1 MKKEYILD
9 RPGIDAIAEE
19 VQKWLK
25 RAGVSKNSGVRIRLT
40 MEELLLRIY
49 GHYEGG
55 IKGTLLIKRGV
66 GASRLIF
73 SYEGEEYNPIS
84 QSEEQD
90 DTFFPGMMA
99 RLGLQPEWT
108 YKRGTNKLLFRV
120 PGRTVR
126 MEVKLVA
133 AVLLA
138 VLSGI
143 LAPAIPGGL
152 RSGLLEYLYD
162 PVSETFMDALNTFIG
177 FMILF
182 TILGGICSIGSVADF
197 SRMGKRIIF
206 RMIGLTFAEIALCFV
221 LMLPFFNIGAGG
233 AAGGHLDAG
242 EIVDLLF
249 SIVPSNPVSPFIDN
263 NMLQIVF
270 IALMTGSGILV
281 LGEKAERIR
290 GLVHEFIDL
299 FMEMISVVCRLLP
312 LYIYSTLTIFLWKNG
327 AGVFIQL
334 WKPILVTF
342 LANFL
347 VFVIKVIW
355 VRLGMR
361 VPVTTFIRK
370 IIKNMS
376 VGFMTA
382 SSSAVFNQMLTV
394 NENDL
399 GIAPDFNQFASP
411 FALFFVDSPGGI
423 SYTVILFYLAELY
436 HTPAN
441 LTWKIILL
449 IMACVFSVTSPPVS
463 GGMLVCIG
471 MLMTQL
477 NIPMEGIAIAG
488 ILGIVT
494 DFIATGFKIGI
505 SHLELLL
512 EADAFKK
519 ADRQTILEK

>member
-1 MKKEYILD
+1 MKKELVLN
-9 RPGIDAIAEE
+9 RPGIDEAVE
-19 VQKWLK
+19 VLDKWLK
-25 RAGVSKNSGVRIRLT
+25 RAGISKSSEIRIRLA

-49 GHYEGG
+49 EHYDGEIVGELQ
-55 IKGTLLIKRGV
+55 TKRGL
-66 GASRLIF
+66 GTTRFII
-73 SYEGEEYNPIS
+73 SYKEEAYNPIS
-84 QSEEQD
+84 RREEQD
-90 DTFFPGMMA
+90 DTVFPEIMA
-99 RLGLQPEWT
+99 RLGLQPEWS
-108 YKRGTNKLLFRV
+108 YKKGTNRILFRC
-120 PGRTVR
+120 PGRTIR
-126 MEVKLVA
+126 MEALLVG

-143 LAPAIPGGL
+143 LAPGIPGGL

-206 RMIGLTFAEIALCFV
+206 RMIGLTFVETALCFA
-221 LMLPFFNIGAGG
+221 LMLPFFNIGTGN
-233 AAGGHLDAG
+233 AAGGRLDAG

-249 SIVPSNPVSPFIDN
+249 SIVPSNPISPFIDN

-270 IALMTGSGILV
+270 IALMTGAGILV
-281 LGEKAERIR
+281 LGEKAVRIR
-290 GLVHEFIDL
+290 ELIHEFIDL
-299 FMEMISVVCRLLP
+299 FMEMISVVCKLLP
-312 LYIYSTLTIFLWKNG
+312 LYIYTTLTIFLWKNG

-334 WKPILVTF
+334 WKPILFAF

-347 VFVIKVIW
+347 VFILKVIW
-355 VRLGMR
+355 VRLRIG
-361 VPVTTFIRK
+361 VPAATVVRK
-370 IIKNMS
+370 IIKNMGM
-376 VGFMTA
+376 GFMTA
-382 SSSAVFNQMLTV
+382 SSSAVFSQMMSV
-394 NENDL
+394 NEKDL
-399 GIAPDFNQFASP
+399 GIASDFNQFASP

-436 HTPAN
+436 RTPAN

-512 EADAFKK
+512 EAYAFQK